1 MNERFVQI
9 IKTMITDTNLDAYE
23 YRILSYLISCSKDGK
38 CFPSKNTIVNELQMS
53 KSVVKSRLEN
63 LTTKKYIYKTNR
75 VLGTGKKTSNLYT
88 LDKKLIVTKEYREE
102 DKENQSVELYDYD
115 WINNKEE

>member
-9 IKTMITDTNLDAYE
+9 TKSMITDTNLDTYE

-38 CFPSKNTIVNELQMS
+38 CYPSQNTIAKELKIS
-53 KSVVKSRLEN
+53 GSLVKTRLES

-102 DKENQSVELYDYD
+102 EKENQSVELYDYD
-115 WINNKEE
+115 WINKEE